1 MRSDTAKIRERDIR
15 GMSEM
20 QEKEF
25 IMSGYFRKIRNTA
38 AVLLAASCM
47 LAFSG
52 CNNEEEEP
60 VPTKMVEVTNLD
72 GEVVTDDKGEPVMT
86 EVPLETIA
94 MTDEEGNPLTDESG
108 NQLFEYETLPAE
120 PETVWKVGFIYSGFV
135 DDGATNGC
143 FEVAR
148 AQLERSLGIETCYIE
163 NCLVADFPNA
173 VNTLQDEGCNII
185 VSCSPKFANSAAKE
199 ARSTAGTYYIAF
211 GGDSQAGAITS
222 FGGELYQTASVCG
235 LAAAH
240 NTKTNVIGI
249 IADPGSYNVYGV
261 VNAFVLGATE
271 IWSARTDA
279 RVNWAWSNSKSEIEA
294 AVDDLVS
301 QNCDIII
308 SYMETDYVMRYA
320 ASKGVRVIGNCYDLP
335 EIAPDNY
342 ITGYFFNFST
352 FLVDEVR
359 SIINDCFEPKIYEG
373 DVAAGMARL
382 VTFGSNLENGTED
395 ICKTLYNYIKEG
407 KAETFMGEIKNMD
420 GKIMV
425 EKGQSM
431 SFSNILKIN
440 WLVQGVR
447 KIGSFTEVNDNPV
460 GSDFIIHYDFKKE
473 SLADTAKPAETT
485 VTVSGA
491 EPEAQIV
498 E

>member
-1 MRSDTAKIRERDIR
+1 
-15 GMSEM
+15 M

-199 ARSTAGTYYIAF
+199 ARATADTYYIAF
-211 GGDSQAGAITS
+211 GGDSQAGTITS

-279 RVNWAWSNSKSEIEA
+279 RLNWAWSNSKSEIEA

-447 KIGSFTEVNDNPV
+447 KIGSFTEVNDSPV